1 MEEYEELARR
11 SIPDRDPGAD
21 VEAFS
26 LAYNLLHVA
35 YLLISDLESAIHR
48 PRGLTLPGFRL
59 MFKLWLLGPTM
70 PARLAELSAMSR
82 SAVTNA
88 LHTLERAGLVERRP
102 SPTDRRAVT
111 AELTGRGEEVVREVF
126 EIQAA
131 REQEWFADLDEA
143 ERAGLTALLRR
154 LTANR
159 PQNIREPL

>member
-11 SIPDRDPGAD
+11 SIPDRAPGAD

-35 YLLISDLESAIHR
+35 YLLISDLESAVHR

-59 MFKLWLLGPTM
+59 MFKLWLLGPAK
-70 PARLAELSAMSR
+70 PARLAELSVMSR

-102 SPTDRRAVT
+102 SPTDGRAVT
-111 AELTGRGEEVVREVF
+111 AELTAEGEAVVREAF
-126 EIQAA
+126 GAQAA
-131 REQEWFADLDEA
+131 REREWFAGLDEA

-154 LTANR
+154 MVGSR
-159 PQNIREPL
+159 PERPRDD

>member
-1 MEEYEELARR
+1 
-11 SIPDRDPGAD
+11 
-21 VEAFS
+21 
-26 LAYNLLHVA
+26 
-35 YLLISDLESAIHR
+35 
-48 PRGLTLPGFRL
+48 
-59 MFKLWLLGPTM
+59 M

-102 SPTDRRAVT
+102 SPTDGRAVT

-126 EIQAA
+126 EVQAA

-154 LTANR
+154 LAANR
-159 PQNIREPL
+159 PQNIRDPL